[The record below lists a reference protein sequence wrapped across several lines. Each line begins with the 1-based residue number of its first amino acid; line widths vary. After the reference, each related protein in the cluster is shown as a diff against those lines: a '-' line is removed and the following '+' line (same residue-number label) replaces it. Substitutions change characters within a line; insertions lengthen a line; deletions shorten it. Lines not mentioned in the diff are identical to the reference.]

1 MCHHGDEAVL
11 ESWREDIDDEE
22 REAGHPADEEPSFL
36 NEERDV
42 DVDILEADDD

>member
-1 MCHHGDEAVL
+1 MCHHRDEAVL
-11 ESWREDIDDEE
+11 ESWREDLDDEE
-22 REAGHPADEEPSFL
+22 ADRPADEEPSFL